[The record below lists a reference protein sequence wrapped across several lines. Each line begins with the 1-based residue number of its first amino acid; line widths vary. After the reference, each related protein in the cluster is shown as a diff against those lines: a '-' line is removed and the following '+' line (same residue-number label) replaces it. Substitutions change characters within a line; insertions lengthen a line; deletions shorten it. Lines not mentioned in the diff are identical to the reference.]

1 MALLAALLAA
11 ATTFTVITWD
21 DIPLRTTPDHTNA
34 GPPNILLITSDDQR
48 ADDMVAMR
56 RTRELIGQ
64 RGTTFDRAYATFP
77 LCCPSRASMLTGQ
90 YAHNHGV
97 LGNGDNGVGGYRE
110 FDNSSTL
117 ATWLEDAGY
126 RTSFV
131 GKYLNGYGAVQPR
144 TVPVGW
150 AEWQTSVAGGNY
162 QRTRIFDGESVA
174 EYDDYQTDLYAEL
187 AGDAL
192 ERGLAGSQPLFLWA
206 SFFAPHSGTP
216 SESDDPGGIQTPAV
230 ADRHRDAF
238 DGLGLP
244 DNPSVDEADVSD
256 KPADIATRERLGPA
270 TERGLAELREQRLES
285 LLALDEAV
293 QRLLGVLESSGEWD
307 NTLVVFTSDNGYMI
321 GEHRIQGGK
330 LVPYEPSARVP
341 LLVSGPGFPRGV
353 VREQPVGLIDLA
365 PTLVEASGV
374 SAGLSMDGVSLQG
387 PAGDPDVGAERTL
400 LLESGPDAVGG
411 PIRYGGAR
419 TGRYVYVE
427 YVDGEQE
434 FYDLRADPYQ
444 LENLA
449 ADPDQ
454 ETAAL
459 IEQYADRARR
469 LAGCSGS
476 DCSLS

>member
-1 MALLAALLAA
+1 
-11 ATTFTVITWD
+11 
-21 DIPLRTTPDHTNA
+21 
-34 GPPNILLITSDDQR
+34 
-48 ADDMVAMR
+48 
-56 RTRELIGQ
+56 
-64 RGTTFDRAYATFP
+64 
-77 LCCPSRASMLTGQ
+77 
-90 YAHNHGV
+90 
-97 LGNGDNGVGGYRE
+97 
-110 FDNSSTL
+110 
-117 ATWLEDAGY
+117 
-126 RTSFV
+126 
-131 GKYLNGYGAVQPR
+131 
-144 TVPVGW
+144 
-150 AEWQTSVAGGNY
+150 
-162 QRTRIFDGESVA
+162 
-174 EYDDYQTDLYAEL
+174 
-187 AGDAL
+187 
-192 ERGLAGSQPLFLWA
+192 
-206 SFFAPHSGTP
+206 
-216 SESDDPGGIQTPAV
+216 
-230 ADRHRDAF
+230 
-238 DGLGLP
+238 
-244 DNPSVDEADVSD
+244 
-256 KPADIATRERLGPA
+256 
-270 TERGLAELREQRLES
+270 
-285 LLALDEAV
+285 
-293 QRLLGVLESSGEWD
+293 
-307 NTLVVFTSDNGYMI
+307 
-321 GEHRIQGGK
+321 
-330 LVPYEPSARVP
+330 
-341 LLVSGPGFPRGV
+341 V